1 MKIAVCGGG
10 TAGHIT
16 PVLAVVDALRK
27 LDPEVEILFIGSGG
41 EIEKKLL
48 DKHNLDSVIISAGKF
63 RRYRR
68 GWRKELTDIN
78 TSKSNAKDLF
88 KFGKGYM
95 QSKKILKNFKP
106 DVVFTKGGYVTV
118 PVGLAAKSQN
128 IPLVI
133 HDSDTVFGVAN
144 RILASRAKKIATGFP
159 AEAFDASLEK
169 NKIVFTGN
177 PVRNELLSAS
187 LEKAKSTFGFKNNK
201 PIVFIFAGSQGAEAM
216 NNVIFDG
223 LELILKNYNLIHHTG
238 SQGIERARIAAHN
251 LPPELTKNY
260 RPYDFLDSEMTDA
273 LFVSDVAVIRPS
285 ASSIAEVAAH
295 SLPTIMIPG
304 PFSANNH
311 QQKNADFLEKMG
323 AARTLDQSSLSAIRL
338 CSEIDKILS
347 SESAKKY
354 LQTTIH
360 EFWLSDSAE
369 RIARL
374 IVSAVNK

>member
-68 GWRKELTDIN
+68 GWRKELADIN

-144 RILASRAKKIATGFP
+144 RVLASRAKKIATGFP
-159 AEAFDASLEK
+159 AEAFDTSLEK

-177 PVRNELLSAS
+177 PVRNELLSTS

-201 PIVFIFAGSQGAEAM
+201 PIVFIFAGSQGAEAI
-216 NNVIFDG
+216 NKFLNF
-223 LELILKNYNLIHHTG
+223 TTT
-238 SQGIERARIAAHN
+238 QG
-251 LPPELTKNY
+251 
-260 RPYDFLDSEMTDA
+260 
-273 LFVSDVAVIRPS
+273 
-285 ASSIAEVAAH
+285 
-295 SLPTIMIPG
+295 
-304 PFSANNH
+304 
-311 QQKNADFLEKMG
+311 
-323 AARTLDQSSLSAIRL
+323 
-338 CSEIDKILS
+338 
-347 SESAKKY
+347 
-354 LQTTIH
+354 
-360 EFWLSDSAE
+360 
-369 RIARL
+369 
-374 IVSAVNK
+374 